1 MTSYAYACFM
11 QEMVKVQTVKI
22 YLDVFHPYSEI
33 LRNKFL
39 DVSITRGIANFVLF
53 AVENCLHADFAMIK
67 KATTEMMCMRCLKIQ
82 PVGPV
87 CTTPSCGGFSW
98 I

>member
-1 MTSYAYACFM
+1 M

-22 YLDVFHPYSEI
+22 YLDVLHPSEI

-67 KATTEMMCMRCLKIQ
+67 SVIIQWIGEFLPFIVCLVTFWVDLYMLDVMLIQ
-82 PVGPV
+82 LQE
-87 CTTPSCGGFSW
+87 SYY
-98 I
+98 

>member
-1 MTSYAYACFM
+1 M

-22 YLDVFHPYSEI
+22 YMDVLHPSEI

-67 KATTEMMCMRCLKIQ
+67 SVIIQWIGKFLPFIVCL
-82 PVGPV
+82 VLGRLAY
-87 CTTPSCGGFSW
+87 T
-98 I
+98 